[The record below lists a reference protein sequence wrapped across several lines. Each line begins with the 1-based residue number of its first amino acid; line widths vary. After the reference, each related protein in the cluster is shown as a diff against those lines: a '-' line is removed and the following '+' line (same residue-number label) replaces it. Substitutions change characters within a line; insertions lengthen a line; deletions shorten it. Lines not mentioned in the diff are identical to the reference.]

1 MAASATCVGALPGSV
16 RAGDRLGRARRG
28 GQFVRRVGIV
38 AKPDS
43 KAAADAAEGLARWLA
58 ARGCEAVRDPATPD
72 GLDLVVVLGGDGTLL
87 ASARL
92 VAGRAIPILG
102 VNLGGL
108 GFLTEVTAEEML
120 GTLERVLAGRYTV
133 SERML
138 LTARLV
144 RGGQTIAEHTV
155 LNDAVLTKVALA
167 RLVELTVAVDGTPI
181 TTFRGDGLIVATP
194 TGSTGYSLSAG
205 GPIIHPEDR
214 SILITPIAPH
224 TLTLRPLVVP
234 DSVAVA
240 VERTRDDG
248 EVALT
253 LDGQIGYP
261 VLPHDVVEVRRAA
274 ATVPLVHSPVR
285 SYFDVLRTKLK
296 WGGQ

>member
-1 MAASATCVGALPGSV
+1 MGQSAI
-16 RAGDRLGRARRG
+16 RRI
-28 GQFVRRVGIV
+28 GIV
-38 AKPDS
+38 TKAES
-43 KAAADAAEGLARWLA
+43 EAAAAAALCLVRWLEDHEL
-58 ARGCEAVRDPATPD
+58 EAVRDPAAPD

-92 VAGRAIPILG
+92 VAGRRIPILG

-108 GFLTEVTAEEML
+108 GFLTEVTAEEL
-120 GTLERVLAGRYTV
+120 PDTLEHVLAGQFTV

-138 LTARLV
+138 LTARFT
-144 RGGQTIAEHTV
+144 RGGETVAEHTV
-155 LNDAVLTKVALA
+155 LNDVVLTKGALA
-167 RLVELTVAVDGTPI
+167 RLVELTVVVDGTAI

-214 SILITPIAPH
+214 SILLTPIAPH

-240 VERTRDDG
+240 VTRTRDDG
-248 EVALT
+248 DVVLT